1 MKSTNTTSMMMID
14 QLFNSARSN
23 NNQSSTRRRK
33 STVVRMRGISVGRS
47 SKQRQQRLLALPEMN
62 NFFVFSFGPNADTG
76 ANISK
81 QVWPDG
87 CVEYIN
93 SANGQSTYCFNK
105 SDNENDRS
113 SLTTNKNENM
123 YATRTRASASGSS
136 SGDEVIKANDEK
148 DDLQKRLDAIARE
161 FRTNRQQQQR
171 QQSTTINDNINDDD
185 DDDGGSTL
193 EDRLSKIVSDFK
205 QVAENERAKREKEF
219 KAKEANE
226 RHTRNLKTNEAIKA
240 TARAAF
246 VASTTIASDI
256 QKEQQ
261 MQKQREEEEEEE
273 EANVMS
279 KSNNVK
285 EDDVS
290 ARLDAIVAEFRKKK
304 EEAAALTNVTSYST
318 SSENEVKEEIE
329 EEDVSARLDAIVAEF
344 RKKKEE
350 AAALTN
356 VTSYSTSSENEVKEE
371 IEEEDVSA
379 RLDAI
384 VAEFRKKKG
393 TMSSPNLAIQGK
405 NGGMS
410 GMASFYSSAG
420 YAGFSWIGEEDVEM
434 EDDHDHDHQ
443 EDEENNHVE
452 ETRGA
457 HSGRVGKT
465 SFYSSAG
472 YASFAYAVDAVW
484 DVLVVPS
491 SNKTTSKNNEQQQQE
506 EEEEEEK
513 DSSISNVW
521 GQTIG
526 KGNTIVSTSGIA
538 YQAKPST
545 LQQQQQTTKTS
556 SSIIAES
563 MSRDQAKTIR
573 NAWKRVDARF
583 DLPGPPNMW
592 SSMDMEEKFLAV
604 ALSMATSILV
614 YQTVSPVLKNPVQT
628 AAASSIKKLA
638 HISSFNRKE
647 PAMPLTRKEK
657 AALEKKKRQ
666 QEKMN
671 KNNIKNKNS
680 SSSKTA
686 SINQSIGEIA
696 LSKKK
701 AASMLPG
708 DDVAPGEF
716 LAIIRE
722 DGTIDYTLRNV
733 CFLIVFSFIARVVL
747 RQYPGMLAASFAAI
761 TASPRSLTRKLINT
775 GFKDE
780 EKIALDKEAIRM
792 AAEIKAKRK
801 EEEEVRRKE
810 AAAKWKAEKDIAAVV
825 DAKLAAIRAENDIL
839 LNKVSKFFEN
849 EEIEMVAQLMKENDA
864 KIEAVLAQLKYAK
877 AERNSFKRLMENE
890 MMKAQSMPSLSL
902 TSSSLPLFETSS
914 SNLNDVEMKRIYE
927 AKISEIQKDAETA
940 RKAFAFFKKE
950 YIAKEASIKKTFA
963 EKEQKTAIDVK
974 QKIDDLLLELI
985 QSQEE
990 FEKVKKDAEI
1000 ALKLALENN
1009 YESEKIQSMEIEL
1022 QKAKEDLV
1030 KEQETNRIFL
1040 QKTKE
1045 DIERANELKILAV
1058 EQKFKAQEDMIKKD
1072 FEKRNVQTFA
1082 EMKKQSNKEINSAL
1096 ADAKERFEK
1105 EKLLVY
1111 KSFEEER
1118 LQQRLSIERERERLN
1133 DELKQ
1138 RELKMRK
1145 KSDELI
1151 DEIALEFRRE
1161 IEGRN
1166 TNKKA
1171 TATATTTATTTDA
1184 AESNKKK

>member
-1 MKSTNTTSMMMID
+1 MKSMNTTSMMMID

-344 RKKKEE
+344 RKKK
-350 AAALTN
+350 
-356 VTSYSTSSENEVKEE
+356 
-371 IEEEDVSA
+371 
-379 RLDAI
+379 
-384 VAEFRKKKG
+384 G

-491 SNKTTSKNNEQQQQE
+491 SNKTTSKNNEQQQQEEE

-686 SINQSIGEIA
+686 SINQSIREIA

>member
-1 MKSTNTTSMMMID
+1 
-14 QLFNSARSN
+14 
-23 NNQSSTRRRK
+23 
-33 STVVRMRGISVGRS
+33 
-47 SKQRQQRLLALPEMN
+47 
-62 NFFVFSFGPNADTG
+62 
-76 ANISK
+76 
-81 QVWPDG
+81 
-87 CVEYIN
+87 
-93 SANGQSTYCFNK
+93 
-105 SDNENDRS
+105 
-113 SLTTNKNENM
+113 
-123 YATRTRASASGSS
+123 
-136 SGDEVIKANDEK
+136 
-148 DDLQKRLDAIARE
+148 
-161 FRTNRQQQQR
+161 
-171 QQSTTINDNINDDD
+171 
-185 DDDGGSTL
+185 
-193 EDRLSKIVSDFK
+193 
-205 QVAENERAKREKEF
+205 
-219 KAKEANE
+219 
-226 RHTRNLKTNEAIKA
+226 
-240 TARAAF
+240 
-246 VASTTIASDI
+246 
-256 QKEQQ
+256 
-261 MQKQREEEEEEE
+261 
-273 EANVMS
+273 MS

-285 EDDVS
+285 ED
-290 ARLDAIVAEFRKKK
+290 
-304 EEAAALTNVTSYST
+304 
-318 SSENEVKEEIE
+318 
-329 EEDVSARLDAIVAEF
+329 DVSARLDAIVAEF

-671 KNNIKNKNS
+671 KNNIKKKNS

-950 YIAKEASIKKTFA
+950 YIAKEASIKKAFA

-1058 EQKFKAQEDMIKKD
+1058 EQKFKAQEDMIKKE

>member
-1 MKSTNTTSMMMID
+1 MKSTNTASMMMID

-344 RKKKEE
+344 RKKK
-350 AAALTN
+350 
-356 VTSYSTSSENEVKEE
+356 
-371 IEEEDVSA
+371 
-379 RLDAI
+379 
-384 VAEFRKKKG
+384 G

-491 SNKTTSKNNEQQQQE
+491 SNKTTSKNNEQQQQEE

-686 SINQSIGEIA
+686 SINQSIREIA

-914 SNLNDVEMKRIYE
+914 SNLNIVEMKRIYE

-1058 EQKFKAQEDMIKKD
+1058 EQKFKAQEDMIKKE

>member
-344 RKKKEE
+344 RKKK
-350 AAALTN
+350 
-356 VTSYSTSSENEVKEE
+356 
-371 IEEEDVSA
+371 
-379 RLDAI
+379 
-384 VAEFRKKKG
+384 G

-491 SNKTTSKNNEQQQQE
+491 SNKTTSKNNEQQQQEE

-686 SINQSIGEIA
+686 SINQSIREIA

-914 SNLNDVEMKRIYE
+914 SNLNIVEMKRIYE